1 MARVVAVKADGVE
14 RHGLLAPRV
23 IGGVED
29 LHAVLV
35 EDGENV
41 ALAVGENKK
50 TIHNYTLR

>member
-35 EDGENV
+35 EDGEDV